1 MGGARPD
8 RERKSFLVTGAC
20 GGLGARVT
28 ELLVAR
34 GVQVF
39 AADRDKPGLSRIA
52 ASPNLVPVF
61 MDVTSRASVARARE
75 RLAGVVDRLDGIVCA
90 AGIFAGGP
98 LVEIPEEQVQ
108 RAFDVNVMG
117 VFRVVREFYTQLNA
131 AGGRIILISSE
142 STRSVMPFTGP
153 YSMSK
158 RALEAY
164 ADSLRRELAS
174 LGIRVSVIQPG
185 AFRTA
190 LLTRAREA
198 LDRGAAGSP
207 FAAPL
212 DRAREMLGRE
222 FQKGMAPDRVAR
234 LVVHALA
241 CARPKPRYRV
251 GNDPLRA
258 LLAALPASWADALI
272 DKVLWPTARGRRVR
286 RQSR

>member
-8 RERKSFLVTGAC
+8 RRRKCILVTGAC

-28 ELLVAR
+28 ELLLAR
-34 GVQVF
+34 GALVF
-39 AADRDKPGLSRIA
+39 AAERDEPGLSRLA
-52 ASPNLVPVF
+52 ASPSLIPVF
-61 MDVTSRASVARARE
+61 MDVTSRSSVALARE
-75 RLAGVVDRLDGIVCA
+75 RIVGVASSLDSVVCA
-90 AGIFAGGP
+90 AGVFAGGP
-98 LVEIPEEQVQ
+98 LVEIPEERVQ
-108 RAFDVNVMG
+108 EALDVNVMG
-117 VFRVVREFYTQLNA
+117 VFRVVREFYPQLRA
-131 AGGRIILISSE
+131 ARGRVVVISSE
-142 STRSVMPFTGP
+142 STRCVMPFTGP

-164 ADSLRRELAS
+164 ADSLRRELSS

-190 LLTRAREA
+190 LLAHAREA
-198 LDRGAAGSP
+198 FDRGTAASP

-222 FQKGMAPDRVAR
+222 AEKGMAPDRAAR
-234 LVVHALA
+234 LVIHALE

-258 LLAALPASWADALI
+258 LLAGLPASWTDALI
-272 DKVLWPTARGRRVR
+272 RRFLWPSA
-286 RQSR
+286 